1 MIYKPY
7 GTTGLNVSAVG
18 FGGMRFDLTRPD
30 AENAELVRYA
40 VDKGITWLDTAPGY
54 CDDRSEMIF
63 GLAVEQLG
71 SRRDEVLLCTKEIG
85 RAHV

>member
-7 GTTGLNVSAVG
+7 GTTGLTVSAVG
-18 FGGMRFDLTRPD
+18 FGGMRFDTSRP
-30 AENAELVRYA
+30 AGENADLVRYA

-54 CDDRSEMIF
+54 CDDHSEDIF

-71 SRRDEVLLCTKEIG
+71 SRP
-85 RAHV
+85 